1 MNGFDKT
8 MLMPDFASE
17 EDFNAYF
24 KKETDYLKQFRN
36 ENGELCIAPG
46 DLSGVLV
53 GLFGVRG
60 IQSKVKDSSD
70 DLIALDV
77 GPF

>member
-1 MNGFDKT
+1 MNDFNKT

-24 KKETDYLKQFRN
+24 KKETDYLKQLRN
-36 ENGELCIAPG
+36 ENDDLCIAPG
-46 DLSGVLV
+46 DLPGVLV

-60 IQSKVKDSSD
+60 IPAKVKDSSD
-70 DLIALDV
+70 DLIVLDV

>member
-1 MNGFDKT
+1 MNDLNKT

-24 KKETDYLKQFRN
+24 KKETDYLTQFRD